1 MLCDFIS
8 GFTVADFHFSENAPL
23 FMERFAILVRDGMI
37 VGSISL
43 SNFVGIMSFS
53 HVFVGISIIS
63 LSRSFSAIVV
73 NDLSAGV
80 SLGGTMY

>member
-1 MLCDFIS
+1 MTLLEVLLLLIS
-8 GFTVADFHFSENAPL
+8 IFLRILPC

-43 SNFVGIMSFS
+43 SSLVGIMSFS
-53 HVFVGISIIS
+53 HVFVGISLIS
-63 LSRSFSAIVV
+63 LSRSFSGIFV
-73 NDLSAGV
+73 NDLSTGV